1 MKYVV
6 KGTTMEI
13 KLPQRI
19 GYKGFSV
26 ECTYK
31 PADQEDKYWL
41 SMWLKRSDI
50 DDKFKI
56 ESQEIDTQLI
66 SGTKENIRN
75 NICSIV
81 KYACESGFFTPYI
94 KRFKYTY
101 ECFAKGDEI
110 FGSEILNDEN

>member
-1 MKYVV
+1 MKYEV

-13 KLPQRI
+13 KLPENI
-19 GYKGFSV
+19 GYRGFSV

-41 SMWLKRSDI
+41 SMWLKRSDM

-56 ESQEIDTQLI
+56 ESQEIDTQLV
-66 SGTKENIRN
+66 SGTKRDIRN
-75 NICSIV
+75 NICAIV
-81 KYACESGFFTPYI
+81 KYACEVGFFTEYI

-101 ECFAKGDEI
+101 KCFEKGNEI
-110 FGSEILNDEN
+110 LESERLNDEN